1 MQLRFAQAS
10 AKLGVPLSPAQQS
23 KLQRDV
29 DGAMRTHNS
38 VAAGSLNL
46 PPKSNAPAPI
56 SAAAGSGAG
65 AQRTGAE
72 GGKLKTESWSEYYS
86 RTTR

>member
-10 AKLGVPLSPAQQS
+10 AKLGVPVSPAQQS

-29 DGAMRTHNS
+29 DGAMRRHNS
-38 VAAGSLNL
+38 VAAASLKL
-46 PPKSNAPAPI
+46 PPKSNATAPT
-56 SAAAGSGAG
+56 SAATDSGAG
-65 AQRTGAE
+65 AQHTGAK
-72 GGKLKTESWSEYYS
+72 GGKLETESWSEYYS